1 MSVKPGNTTSER
13 NGTLLTHII
22 AVGTAVAGILV
33 YTLGDKMPEWL
44 LGLMVGL
51 PTLISGAV
59 QANYNTGRAAEKIAD
74 KEAGGGSESGE

>member
-1 MSVKPGNTTSER
+1 MSIKPGNQTSER

-22 AVGTAVAGILV
+22 SVGTAVAGILV

-59 QANYNTGRAAEKIAD
+59 QANYNTGRVAEKIAN
-74 KEAGGGSESGE
+74 KEAGDSKETA